1 MTEITKTLNKCE
13 RPQNSKI
20 DISFCELSME
30 DESNLQDLIDEC
42 SSLKIAN
49 TFSKSRFSRI
59 FEKPK
64 NRLEKLELIC
74 VDFRDES
81 QIISIFK
88 SCQSLKT
95 LNLSG
100 IRVASST
107 TSFMDPQLPAAII
120 ALPHLVNLDLS
131 FNSSWISEQNWN
143 QLLKELEKL
152 EELAMNETKCDVQFE
167 SDWLPHLSI
176 FSARGSDLH
185 WDSIFEMLS
194 VSDRITRVDVRFS
207 TIDSSL
213 PEELQKGNLRIGDIL
228 Y

>member
-100 IRVASST
+100 IRVAST
-107 TSFMDPQLPAAII
+107 
-120 ALPHLVNLDLS
+120 LPHLVNLDLS

-143 QLLKELEKL
+143 QLLKGLEKL